1 MPVFIPRLMGV
12 FLLAGLMPGCAT
24 ITTGSTQGI
33 SVISEPA
40 TASCALQREGAI
52 VGVVNPTPGTVQV
65 SKSVRDISVRCTKPG
80 YSAGVTPLPSQFQA
94 ATLGNILLGGVIGI
108 VVDAASGA
116 MGRYPETV
124 MVNLPA
130 EAFGTEQGRDAA
142 FLDQVAGV
150 RRNFQERLGLVR
162 GQCGTDNKL
171 QCDAR
176 VSDLET
182 ERDAE
187 LTRLE
192 QLRVA
197 ARISG

>member
-1 MPVFIPRLMGV
+1 MSIRNARLLGV
-12 FLLAGLMPGCAT
+12 LLLASLLPACAT

-40 TASCALQREGAI
+40 SASCSLQREGAI

-80 YSAGVTPLPSQFQA
+80 FSAGVTPLPAQFQA

-108 VVDAASGA
+108 VVDASSGA

-130 EAFGTEQGRDAA
+130 ESYGSEQGRDAA
-142 FLDQVAGV
+142 FLTQAASV
-150 RRNFQERLGLVR
+150 RQIFQERLAVVR
-162 GQCGTDNKL
+162 GQCGTDNRV

-176 VSDLET
+176 VRDLET

-187 LTRLE
+187 LARLD
-192 QLRVA
+192 QLRAA

>member
-1 MPVFIPRLMGV
+1 MSLRIARLLGLLLLVSMMP
-12 FLLAGLMPGCAT
+12 ACAT
-24 ITTGSTQGI
+24 ITSGSTQGI

-40 TASCALQREGAI
+40 SASCSLQREGAI

-65 SKSVRDISVRCTKPG
+65 SKSVRDLSVRCTKPG
-80 YSAGVTPLPSQFQA
+80 YSAGMAAVPAQFQA

-124 MVNLPA
+124 TVTLPA
-130 EAFGTEQGRDAA
+130 EAYGSEQGRDAA
-142 FLDQVAGV
+142 FLEQATSV
-150 RRNFQERLGLVR
+150 RRNFQERLAIVR
-162 GQCGTDNKL
+162 GQCGADNKL

-176 VSDLET
+176 VRDLET

-187 LTRLE
+187 LARLE
-192 QLRVA
+192 QLRTA